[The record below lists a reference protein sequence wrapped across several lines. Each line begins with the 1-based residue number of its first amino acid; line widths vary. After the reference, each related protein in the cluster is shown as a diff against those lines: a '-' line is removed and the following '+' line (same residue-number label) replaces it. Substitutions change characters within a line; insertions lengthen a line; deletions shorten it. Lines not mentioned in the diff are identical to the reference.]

1 MQIPA
6 TLPQATSANHLA
18 APDAQPA
25 ALLAERAIEAAA
37 DYAED
42 SDYAGVAEPSNN

>member
-1 MQIPA
+1 MQNPA
-6 TLPQATSANHLA
+6 IFPQATSEINCA
-18 APDAQPA
+18 APDAQPS

-42 SDYAGVAEPSNN
+42 YAGVAEPSNN